1 MKRTTI
7 LLLLALLLSSCHTC
21 RTAETESKHANDT
34 THTDL
39 ARLDIVAIDSL
50 LTEFDFAAD
59 RLNIQFL
66 PSGET
71 NITADKMNTKGTRKE
86 VCRSA
91 SSQQHAEC
99 SSHNIR
105 DSTAT
110 KRDREAV
117 VITEPPDTNHLLPL
131 LAVSIAVIGIAYLA
145 LKKEKTPNP
154 L

>member
-1 MKRTTI
+1 M
-7 LLLLALLLSSCHTC
+7 
-21 RTAETESKHANDT
+21 ETESQLTNDS

-39 ARLDIVAIDSL
+39 ASLDIAYIDSFL
-50 LTEFDFAAD
+50 GEFDFAAD
-59 RLNIQFL
+59 RLDIQFL

-71 NITADKMNTKGTRKE
+71 HVTAEKVNTKGARKE
-86 VCRSA
+86 VCRST
-91 SSQQHAEC
+91 SSQQRAEC

-105 DSTAT
+105 DSTST